1 MKTLGSGLLVLA
13 LMAVGCGK
21 ESAPGGPGASTAP
34 GGAAAPGK
42 TANGDAKALENTF
55 TIKVP
60 ATETSID
67 QGENKDVTVSVDRG
81 DQFKQKVALA
91 FTAPDGVTVTPASG
105 DVTPDMKE
113 MKVNVAVAPGAAL
126 GHHELKVMAT
136 PETGKAVSEM
146 IKIEVKEG
154 SGAAAPKEAPPPK

>member
-1 MKTLGSGLLVLA
+1 MKTLGSGLLILA

-21 ESAPGGPGASTAP
+21 ESEPGGPGASTKPGGTVAP
-34 GGAAAPGK
+34 GT
-42 TANGDAKALENTF
+42 TANGGSKALENTF

-67 QGENKDVTVSVDRG
+67 QGENKDITVAVDRG

-91 FTAPDGVTVTPASG
+91 FAGPEGVTVTPASG
-105 DVTPDMKE
+105 DVTADLKD
-113 MKVNVAVAPGAAL
+113 MKVNVAVAPGTAL
-126 GHHELKVMAT
+126 GHHELKVTAT
-136 PETGKAVSEM
+136 PETGKAVTEV

-154 SGAAAPKEAPPPK
+154 SGAAAPPKP